1 VTRDVSSRQVNEGII
16 AIVGATGGIGQALAR
31 TLADRG
37 CRLYLGAR
45 GEGPLESLAQELGAG
60 WSTVDATDFGAV
72 ETFLDEAVDQG
83 GPLVGAACLAGS
95 ILLKPAHRTSAEE
108 LSETLDGNLKTAFAV
123 TRAGAARMRKSGG
136 AIVLISSAAAQ
147 IGLANHEAIAAA
159 KAGVAGLTRS
169 AAASYARQGVRV
181 NAVAPGLVNTPGTK
195 RIFENDQAVKSSLAM
210 HPLGRLGEPDDVA
223 TLAAWLL
230 TEASTWISGQVIT
243 VDGGLS
249 GLKGRA

>member
-1 VTRDVSSRQVNEGII
+1 MTQERSSRQADEGII
-16 AIVGATGGIGQALAR
+16 ALVGATGGIGQALAR
-31 TLADRG
+31 TLAASG
-37 CRLYLGAR
+37 WRLHLGAR
-45 GEGPLESLAQELGAG
+45 AGDRLESLAQELGAS

-72 ETFLDEAVDQG
+72 EAFLDQAVDHG
-83 GPLVGAACLAGS
+83 GRLAGAACLAGS

-136 AIVLISSAAAQ
+136 SIVLVASAAAQ

-159 KAGVAGLTRS
+159 KAGVAGLARS
-169 AAASYARQGVRV
+169 AAATYAKQGVRV

-195 RIFENDQAVKSSLAM
+195 RIFENEQAVKASLAM
-210 HPLGRLGEPDDVA
+210 HPLGRLGEPEDVA
-223 TLAAWLL
+223 GVVAWLL
-230 TEASTWISGQVIT
+230 TEATTWISGQVLT

-249 GLKGRA
+249 SLKGRG